1 MNNEYSNQF
10 RANLFNI
17 IELDDENILASR
29 IYDYAMVIFIVL
41 SLVPLAFKFTCTAF
55 KVINSVCA
63 FVFIIDY
70 ALRWITADFKL
81 GKKGKSFLLYP
92 FSFMAIVDLLSIL
105 PFFSS
110 ANSGLAI
117 LRILRMAKALRAFR
131 ILRYSRSISII
142 SQVIRRQ
149 RTPLLTVCSLAIAY
163 IVIAALAVF
172 NVEPDTFE
180 NFFDAVYWAT
190 ISLTT
195 LGYGDIYPVSAAG
208 RIITM
213 ISTMVGMAIIAL
225 PSGIIT
231 AGYIHELNKH
241 HDPEGALD
249 ELESYVK
256 L

>member
-1 MNNEYSNQF
+1 MINGFTLF
-10 RANLFNI
+10 RAKLFDV
-17 IELDDENILASR
+17 IELDDDNNPASR
-29 IYDYAMVIFIVL
+29 IYDYAMVVIIVL
-41 SLVPLAFKFTCTAF
+41 SLVSLAFKDDCAAF
-55 KVINSVCA
+55 DIINSVCA
-63 FVFIIDY
+63 LVFIVDY
-70 ALRWITADFKL
+70 ALRWFTADFKL
-81 GKKGKSFLLYP
+81 GRSGRSFLLYP
-92 FSFMAIVDLLSIL
+92 FSFMAIIDLLSIL

-131 ILRYSRSISII
+131 ILRYSKSISII

-149 RTPLLTVCSLAIAY
+149 RTPLLTVCSLAVAY
-163 IVIAALAVF
+163 IIVAALAVF

-180 NFFDAVYWAT
+180 NFFDAIYWAT

-213 ISTMVGMAIIAL
+213 LSTLVGMAIIAL

-231 AGYIHELNKH
+231 AGYIHELNEK
-241 HDPEGALD
+241 HDPEGAFD
-249 ELESYVK
+249 ELEGYVK